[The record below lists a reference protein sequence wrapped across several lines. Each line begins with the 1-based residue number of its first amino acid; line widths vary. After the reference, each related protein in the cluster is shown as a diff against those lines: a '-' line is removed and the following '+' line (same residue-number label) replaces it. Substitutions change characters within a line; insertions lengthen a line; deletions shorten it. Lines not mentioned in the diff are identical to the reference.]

1 MTKGIVY
8 IVFLNQSGQLKS
20 ISEDHFFK
28 ELSVSI
34 KSARESNPNLP
45 ITVISDSDTD
55 FGADQNILVERKADL
70 RRKMSLIE
78 LSPYNYTMY
87 IDTDTKIVGCLQESF
102 GLLDRFDVAMVAD
115 STRRIKAHADIWP
128 KYASIPNAFSEFCS
142 GLIFYKKS
150 DAFYELA
157 SNWKKNYE
165 EWKTISKVH
174 SDQQSFRVSL
184 WETKNL
190 NIHTLPIEYCIRT
203 QDKLD
208 SLNKRF
214 PKSPIVYHW
223 HSMYDSNLK
232 RTPHKIHL

>member
-1 MTKGIVY
+1 MNKGIVY

-20 ISEDHFFK
+20 FSEDHFFK
-28 ELSVSI
+28 ELSFSI

-45 ITVISDSDTD
+45 ITVISDSDID
-55 FGADQNILVERKADL
+55 FGADQNILVEKKADL

-78 LSPYNYTMY
+78 LSPYDYTMY

-102 GLLDRFDVAMVAD
+102 GLLDRFDMAMVAD
-115 STRRIKAHADIWP
+115 STRRIKAHADIWS
-128 KYASIPNAFSEFCS
+128 KYASIPNSFSEFCS

-150 DAFYELA
+150 DAFYELV
-157 SNWKKNYE
+157 SNWKRNYE
-165 EWKTISKVH
+165 EWKTVSKVH

-208 SLNKRF
+208 SLHKRF

-232 RTPHKIHL
+232 RVPHKIHL